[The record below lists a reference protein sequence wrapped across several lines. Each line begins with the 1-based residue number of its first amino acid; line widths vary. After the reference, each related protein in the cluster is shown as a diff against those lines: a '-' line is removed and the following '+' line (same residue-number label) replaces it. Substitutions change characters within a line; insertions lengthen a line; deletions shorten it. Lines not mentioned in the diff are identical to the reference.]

1 MVKLESPNSRPKM
14 SEIIPDPIIEYYKRD
29 VDITLLRENLK
40 LSHEQRLLK
49 LMEMQKLAKELRQAG
64 DKAD

>member
-1 MVKLESPNSRPKM
+1 M